1 MAKKKNTSS
10 NDKNFLIVGI
20 GGSAGAIEAVIE
32 IVEHLT
38 SHTGMAY
45 IYLQHQSPDF
55 ESKMAQVL
63 SKKSKIPVLEVEDK
77 MPIEPDFFYVI
88 PPGKEA
94 SLVDGEIQLSKQA
107 EYSDHCR
114 LTVFLCRWPTTIK
127 SLRLELFFPV
137 QMVMAPRD

>member
-10 NDKNFLIVGI
+10 NDKNFPIVGI

-63 SKKSKIPVLEVEDK
+63 SKKSKIPVQEVDDK
-77 MPIEPDFFYVI
+77 IPIEHDYFYVI
-88 PPGKEA
+88 PHGKE
-94 SLVDGEIQLSKQA
+94 D
-107 EYSDHCR
+107 
-114 LTVFLCRWPTTIK
+114 
-127 SLRLELFFPV
+127 
-137 QMVMAPRD
+137 